1 MAPKKFLSKIQSSGN
16 SSALLLTK
24 KILGEDLFAP
34 VGTELKVVRTDSCIK
49 IYPLKKLPQAK
60 EVKEGKKS
68 KEVKE

>member
-1 MAPKKFLSKIQSSGN
+1 MAVKKFLKKIQSAGN
-16 SSALLLTK
+16 SSAFLLTK
-24 KILGEDLFAP
+24 EILGEDLFAP
-34 VGTELKVVRTDSCIK
+34 VGTEVKVVRTNNHIK